1 MNLIDTYIRH
11 EIASLG
17 FEFVPRL
24 PARTIRDWGLEFT
37 IEFLFHP
44 DRMWRLDY
52 AIPSRKIGIE
62 IQGAT
67 YTAGKHTRG
76 TGYANDCEK
85 LNAAQCLGWR
95 VLWYTTQQLRADP
108 SVVARDIKLLLDK

>member
-17 FEFVPRL
+17 LEFVP
-24 PARTIRDWGLEFT
+24 EFR
-37 IEFLFHP
+37 FNP

-52 AIPSRKIGIE
+52 AIPSQRIGIE

-67 YTAGKHTRG
+67 YAAGRHTRG
-76 TGYANDCEK
+76 AGYANDCEK

-95 VLWYTTQQLRADP
+95 VL
-108 SVVARDIKLLLDK
+108 

>member
-17 FEFVPRL
+17 LEFVP
-24 PARTIRDWGLEFT
+24 EFK
-37 IEFLFHP
+37 FHP
-44 DRMWRLDY
+44 VRKWLLDY

-108 SVVARDIKLLLDK
+108 SVVARDIKLLLDKTDIASIVS

>member
-24 PARTIRDWGLEFT
+24 PARTKRKWGLEFT
-37 IEFLFHP
+37 IEFFFHP
-44 DRMWRLDY
+44 VRKWLLDY

-85 LNAAQCLGWR
+85 LNAAQCLGWK
-95 VLWYTTQQLRADP
+95 VLWYTTQQLKADP